1 MALPPKRPEHPKVT
15 VGQFYARHSG
25 TVQLKLVAGAEGM
38 NRRITEGSVNRLGL
52 ALTGFYK
59 YFAYRRIQLI
69 GKSEMAFIRDMKPE
83 ACRKRFQEIFNRKVP
98 CLIFARNIR
107 PPAFI
112 VEEAE
117 RHGIPVFIS
126 PVTTMRLVNTVTI
139 CLEDDFAPFISL
151 HSSMVDIQ
159 GVGVL
164 IMGESGI
171 GKSECVLGLIERGY
185 SLVSDDITRI
195 KCLEG
200 RDLVGTS
207 ADLTR
212 HYIEVRGIG
221 VINVASIFGASSIRY
236 KKSINLV
243 VTLKEWAKLEN
254 VDRTGLDQEHYEI
267 LQIKLP
273 HVTIPVRSGRDLAGL
288 VEVAAL
294 DQKLKNIGHH
304 SAHEFNERLLKK
316 MQSGESEQ

>member
-1 MALPPKRPEHPKVT
+1 MAVSNKRVEVPKVT
-15 VGQFYARHSG
+15 VGQFYARHAA
-25 TVQLKLVAGAEGM
+25 TIHLKLVAGAEGM
-38 NRRITEGSVNRLGL
+38 NRLITEGSVNRLGL
-52 ALTGFYK
+52 ALTGYYK
-59 YFAYRRIQLI
+59 YFANNRIQLI
-69 GKSEMAFIRDMKPE
+69 GKSEMAFIRDMKPDL
-83 ACRKRFQEIFNRKVP
+83 RRQRFCELFEKKVP
-98 CLIFARNIR
+98 CLIFARNIK
-107 PPAFI
+107 PPAF
-112 VEEAE
+112 VLEEAE
-117 RHGIPVFIS
+117 RYGVPVFCS
-126 PVTTMRLVNTVTI
+126 PTITMRLVNTVTI
-139 CLEDDFAPFISL
+139 CLEGDFAPTTSI

-164 IMGESGI
+164 VMGESGI

-195 KCLEG
+195 KCIEG

-221 VINVASIFGASSIRY
+221 IINVASIFGASSIRHQ
-236 KKSINLV
+236 KGINLV

-254 VDRTGLDQEHYEI
+254 VDRIGLDQDYYEI

-294 DQKLKNIGHH
+294 DQKLKSIGHH

-316 MQSGESEQ
+316 MQTGES

>member
-1 MALPPKRPEHPKVT
+1 MALRTKKRTENPMVT

-25 TVQLKLVAGAEGM
+25 MIQLKLVAGAEGM
-38 NRRITEGSVNRLGL
+38 NRRISEGSVNRLGL

-59 YFAYRRIQLI
+59 YFANNRIQLI
-69 GKSEMAFIRDMKPE
+69 GKSEMAYMRDLKTD
-83 ACRKRFQEIFNRKVP
+83 ACRERFREIFQKKVP
-98 CLIFARNIR
+98 CLIFARNIK

-112 VEEAE
+112 LEEAE
-117 RHGIPVFIS
+117 RYSVPIFCS
-126 PVTTMRLVNTVTI
+126 PSITMRLVNTVTI
-139 CLEDDFAPFISL
+139 CLEDDFAPSTSL

-185 SLVSDDITRI
+185 SLVSDDITKV

-221 VINVASIFGASSIRY
+221 IINVASIFGASSIRY
-236 KKSINLV
+236 KKNINLV

-254 VDRTGLDQEHYEI
+254 VDRIGLDQDHYEI
-267 LQIKLP
+267 LQIKIP

-294 DQKLKNIGHH
+294 DQKLKSIGHH

-316 MQSGESEQ
+316 MRTGES